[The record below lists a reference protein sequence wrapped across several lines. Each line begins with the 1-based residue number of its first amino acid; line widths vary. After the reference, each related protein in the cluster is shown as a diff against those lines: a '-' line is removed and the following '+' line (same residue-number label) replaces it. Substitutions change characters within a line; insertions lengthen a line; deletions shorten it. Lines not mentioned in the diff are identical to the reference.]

1 MCFLGVI
8 SFAAV
13 TLRLSGIQF
22 LAKGLWV
29 ALRTLLVV
37 GARLVQIL
45 GCNEVKITVVHN
57 WAASEAYSRSSKLLM
72 TFLLRVRGR
81 RRGED
86 VDHHNAFPLVTKER
100 MSVKRASHCL
110 GPPPLFPSSHECST
124 TWCCCC
130 PPFLSNKV
138 LLWLLYGSVSGLYS
152 EATQHLLSQLSG
164 Y

>member
-100 MSVKRASHCL
+100 MSVKRASEGQRHTVLNNPEVRTGKTRQNSCKITADQSKVARR
-110 GPPPLFPSSHECST
+110 SSDVPQRCQNRFQSKTPST
-124 TWCCCC
+124 TW
-130 PPFLSNKV
+130 
-138 LLWLLYGSVSGLYS
+138 
-152 EATQHLLSQLSG
+152 
-164 Y
+164 

>member
-100 MSVKRASHCL
+100 MSVKRASEGQRHTVL
-110 GPPPLFPSSHECST
+110 
-124 TWCCCC
+124 
-130 PPFLSNKV
+130 KV
-138 LLWLLYGSVSGLYS
+138 EFFSEKSILIKLYF
-152 EATQHLLSQLSG
+152 
-164 Y
+164 